1 MKTVVLLSGGL
12 DSAVC
17 LHLMVKERGQEG
29 VLAITVDYEQPHQV
43 EVEYAA
49 LLAKR
54 VGVSHRVVTIRGL
67 YDANSGGFFSEDAD
81 LSVAAQT
88 VVPMRNLIL
97 LSHAAVHGDV
107 VVIGANRDD
116 QDDYPDCRQEFF
128 NEASKALGV
137 KIEAPLISKTKSE
150 VIALAADLGIELS
163 DTLSCYRGANCGSC
177 AACLLR
183 EGAL

>member
-17 LHLMVKERGQEG
+17 LHLMVKERGQDG
-29 VLAITVDYEQPHQV
+29 VRAVTVDYEQPHFLEVGHAVRLARSLGV
-43 EVEYAA
+43 E
-49 LLAKR
+49 
-54 VGVSHRVVTIRGL
+54 HRIITIKGL
-67 YDANSGGFFSEDAD
+67 YDTDSGGFFSEDAD

-107 VVIGANRDD
+107 VVIGANKDD
-116 QDDYPDCRQEFF
+116 QNDYPDCRQEFF

-137 KIEAPLISKTKSE
+137 KVEAPLISKTKSE
-150 VIALAADLGIELS
+150 VIAMAADLGIELS
-163 DTLSCYRGANCGSC
+163 DTLSCYRGTNCGSC

-183 EGAL
+183 EGAA